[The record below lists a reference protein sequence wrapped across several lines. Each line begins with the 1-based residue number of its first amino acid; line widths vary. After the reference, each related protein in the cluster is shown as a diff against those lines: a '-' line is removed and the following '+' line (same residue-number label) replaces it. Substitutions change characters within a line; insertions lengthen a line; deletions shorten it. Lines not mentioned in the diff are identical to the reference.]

1 MVICLIRFF
10 NIRNV
15 NRMFGVGFLYLEN
28 LLVIF
33 LLFFE
38 YLLMICVF
46 FIGKLIRTKLYI
58 FYFGVGFSNNLIMF
72 SFIS

>member
-72 SFIS
+72 SFIL